1 MDLIFSSCA
10 GIDVHKKSV
19 MVCVLKAQKGRKAT
33 KEVRPFGTMTRDL
46 LALADWLRQL
56 EVTHVAM
63 ESTGVF
69 WKPIYNLLEGE
80 FEILLVNAHHIKQV
94 PGRKTDVKDCEWI
107 ADLLQHGLLKASF
120 VPPKPVRELRDLTRQ
135 RAEVTDDKTKI
146 ANRIQKVLEDANI
159 KLSSVASDVLGAS
172 GRDMIQAIISGEE
185 NPENLAELARR
196 RLRGKIPELK
206 FALQGTVNDHHRFM
220 LDLLFKQLRSLES
233 ILDQLTCRIV
243 EVMAREDAQPS
254 EGVLPFQEAVRLL
267 ETIPGIRDLAAQTIL
282 PEIGRDMSQFPTD
295 GHLSSWAGISSG
307 NNESAGKRRNAKTP
321 KGNRWLR
328 RILVQV
334 ALAAG
339 RTKDTYLGAQYR
351 RFAAR
356 RGKNKAAVAVA
367 HTILVIIYH
376 VLKTRKPYQELG
388 ADYFDRLDPE
398 RLTRK
403 LVKRL
408 ESLGHK
414 VTLEPAEK
422 VMPAA

>member
-1 MDLIFSSCA
+1 MDLIFSSCS

-19 MVCVLKAQKGRKAT
+19 MVCALKAQKGRKAT
-33 KEVRPFGTMTRDL
+33 KEVRLFGTMTRDL

-56 EVTHVAM
+56 KVTHVAM

-135 RAEVTDDKTKI
+135 RAEITDDKTKI

-172 GRDMIQAIISGEE
+172 GRDMIQAIIAGEE
-185 NPENLAELARR
+185 DPANLAELARR

-220 LDLLFKQLRSLES
+220 LNLLFKQLQSLES

-243 EVMAREDAQPS
+243 EVMTREDAQPS
-254 EGVLPFQEAVRLL
+254 EGVLPFQESVRLL
-267 ETIPGIRDLAAQTIL
+267 ETIPGIRTLAAQTIL
-282 PEIGRDMSQFPTD
+282 PEIGTDMSQFPTD
-295 GHLSSWAGISSG
+295 GNLSSWAGISSG

-339 RTKDTYLGAQYR
+339 RTKDTYLGSQYR

-376 VLKTRKPYQELG
+376 VLKTRKPYHELG

-422 VMPAA
+422 AMPAA